1 MNQSDS
7 SLMDLPLEI
16 HLSLLE
22 YVPNELRAVNKY
34 FYVLHN
40 HSYKEKS
47 LAWIA
52 EDNYI
57 WAVVKHSLCLY
68 VKSLDPLRQH
78 AREIIQETKE
88 PGFNVPLCM
97 TKYIADSWYIVYNAL
112 QYPGKIINM
121 GWDKYTKSQDSNG
134 SDSTSNFNSRPKE
147 RTLMQSLTALPVN
160 FWSRRKDEPTPVNVW
175 FYVKNAH
182 VARYIPKIITEIGIC
197 NYGPKQIVAS
207 AGYINELITS
217 EGIYCVNL
225 GHLPRLYD
233 EQIFEGTGTTH
244 LPLELKAIDRTD
256 SDVCINGDLVLLGYD
271 FIPYQISKPW
281 LLFRIEPVNSI
292 EAIFNYSE
300 CSFSYQFA
308 WSLACLQS
316 EEKISFP
323 RDTIIGHGLPY
334 KPSKLIRIFVYKHPE
349 QKQDLG
355 QEIALP
361 NWNTQIGRAHV

>member
-1 MNQSDS
+1 MNQSDR

-52 EDNYI
+52 QDNYI
-57 WAVVKHSLCLY
+57 WTVIKTSLCLY
-68 VKSLDPLRQH
+68 VKSLDPLRQY
-78 AREIIQETKE
+78 AREIIQDTAE
-88 PGFNVPLCM
+88 PGSNVLLCK

-112 QYPGKIINM
+112 QYPGKIINIE
-121 GWDKYTKSQDSNG
+121 WHKYNKKYQSLSTEDSN
-134 SDSTSNFNSRPKE
+134 SSFSNRPKE
-147 RTLMQSLTALPVN
+147 RTLMQSLTAIPVD

-217 EGIYCVNL
+217 EGTYCINL
-225 GHLPRLYD
+225 GHLPRLYN

-244 LPLELKAIDRTD
+244 LPLELKTIDRTD

-281 LLFRIEPVNSI
+281 LLFRIEQVNGI

-300 CSFSYQFA
+300 CSFSYKFA

-316 EEKISFP
+316 EEKIKLP
-323 RDTIIGHGLPY
+323 KDTISGHSSSY
-334 KPSKLIRIFVYKHPE
+334 KPSKLIRSFVYKHPE
-349 QKQDLG
+349 QKQDLD

-361 NWNTQIGRAHV
+361 NWNTPYLRR

>member
-1 MNQSDS
+1 MNRSDR

-22 YVPNELRAVNKY
+22 HVPNELRAVNRY

-40 HSYKEKS
+40 HSYREKS
-47 LAWIA
+47 LAWIS
-52 EDNYI
+52 EDNDI
-57 WAVVKHSLCLY
+57 WALIKGSLCLY
-68 VKSLDPLRQH
+68 IKSLDSLRQY
-78 AREIIQETKE
+78 ARQIIKDTIE
-88 PGFNVPLCM
+88 PGPDVPLCL

-112 QYPGKIINM
+112 QYPGKIINNE
-121 GWDKYTKSQDSNG
+121 WDKLSQNQDTSLVDTNNSFSN
-134 SDSTSNFNSRPKE
+134 RPKE
-147 RTLMQSLTALPVN
+147 RILMQSLTALPVD

-182 VARYIPKIITEIGIC
+182 VARYIQKIITEIGIC
-197 NYGPKQIVAS
+197 NYGPRQIVAS

-217 EGIYCVNL
+217 EGIYCINL

-244 LPLELKAIDRTD
+244 LPLELKTIDRTD

-281 LLFRIEPVNSI
+281 LLFRVENKSGIDT
-292 EAIFNYSE
+292 IFNYSE
-300 CSFSYQFA
+300 CSFSYEFA

-316 EEKISFP
+316 EERIEFP
-323 RDTIIGHGLPY
+323 KDTISRHGSLY
-334 KPSKLIRIFVYKHPE
+334 KPSKLIRNFVYKHPE

-355 QEIALP
+355 QETALP
-361 NWNTQIGRAHV
+361 NWNTPYLRR